1 MGIEIQNIKIIQKLI
16 MKFSKKN
23 LKMVLKVRR
32 YWYAMADCELLKN
45 KIRNVIHYKL
55 KFNSLASIWL
65 LI

>member
-1 MGIEIQNIKIIQKLI
+1 MGIEIQNIKKVHHE
-16 MKFSKKN
+16 FSKKN